1 MTTSPTR
8 QRLIDAAS
16 KRFYRDGFRDV
27 GIDQI
32 LNDVGISKT
41 AFYKHFESKDDLMLA
56 VMRHQDQWLRDHFRS
71 MVNELGG
78 SKPRSRLLALFDA
91 VDQIVRLDEF
101 RGCFFVNV
109 AMEFPLPHDPAHI
122 AAAAN
127 KQAMHEIVVQLAR
140 EADADYPEKLAKE
153 LMLLMEGA
161 YVTRH
166 VTGDENAV
174 GTARDAA
181 EVLID
186 RRLTQLRSRS
196 PEI

>member
-1 MTTSPTR
+1 MSTSPTR
-8 QRLIDAAS
+8 QRLINAAS
-16 KRFYRDGFRDV
+16 QRFYRDGFREV

-41 AFYKHFESKDDLMLA
+41 AFYKHFQSKDDLMLA
-56 VMRHQDQWLRDHFRS
+56 VMDEQDQWLREHFRS
-71 MVNELGG
+71 MVNKLGG
-78 SKPRSRLLALFDA
+78 SEPRARLLALFDA

-109 AMEFPLPHDPAHI
+109 AMEFPLPHDPAHV

-127 KQAMHEIVVQLAR
+127 KQAMQEIVMQLAR
-140 EADADYPEKLAKE
+140 EAGADCAEKLAKE

-166 VTGDENAV
+166 VTGDEEAV
-174 GTARDAA
+174 STARDAA
-181 EVLID
+181 AVLID
-186 RRLTQLRSRS
+186 RRLASAS
-196 PEI
+196 